1 MGEGAGGPDPS
12 SGIVGR
18 ETELGRID
26 AVLAA
31 LPEGAR
37 GLILRGDPGIG
48 KTTLWRHAIERCRS
62 SGFQVL
68 LARPSEEDMPLSA
81 AGLADLFEH
90 VEPRFG
96 ALDVADDPLTRGRAV
111 MQTIRDLA
119 ERGPVVIGID
129 DVQWLDSV
137 TSRALR
143 YALRRFD
150 QEPVG
155 VLGTVRRSADVDPL
169 ALVSTLP
176 PGRSQTLEIG
186 PLGLPELRRVLD
198 GVVDAISRPAL
209 RRIHEISGGNPLYA
223 IELARELAGAP
234 PDAAPSGELRLPDSL
249 QAAIEGRLAGA
260 PSEVTPLLEM
270 VSALGRASVATL
282 GQLLP
287 AADRDRLLVSAVGH
301 GLLVV
306 EEDLETR
313 FAHPLIGSAVYG
325 RMNPIERRALHARL
339 ADLAVGPDARAR
351 HLALSVE
358 RADPDVA
365 GLLEEAAG
373 RERSRGGFDL
383 AAELFHHSLR
393 LTPPVQGEDV
403 LRRSLGEI
411 ASRGAAGENGRAIML
426 ADRLVATLPPG
437 PARAEALIQRCTL
450 ETDGT
455 EASEVFLRSAL
466 EDAGDDELLRGR
478 VLDLL
483 GRQRRYRGDLRGAIG
498 FVRDALA
505 IARRTGDGPLTMV
518 SSGSLAYYEALTG
531 TPRPAL
537 MAEAL
542 RLEEELGP
550 SLLFAAPRL
559 LHAKQLLWAGEIPSA
574 RGLLEGALVEAAR
587 AGNTVWRE
595 QALYDRALLEC
606 AAGDLATAEAYVRD
620 GHQGTQDSEDPGFE
634 RLFLYPR
641 ALVDAWLGREAA
653 ARSTADR
660 LLEMDKRQGEREG
673 TARARGVLGLLAL
686 SEGNA
691 EDARLQLAEAARLLD
706 DIGVGNPGAYPI
718 LPDAVEACVRAGD
731 LAEARTL
738 LERLERQA
746 ASVDSTWAHAAVDR
760 CRGLLL
766 LAEGSTDPAASLLEA
781 SARRF
786 EALGFVP
793 DAARARLGHGRALLR
808 GGKRLLAAEAFVGAR
823 DRFVAMGATLW
834 AARVEEELDR
844 VAPGRVAGELTQ
856 AERRVV
862 GLVAD
867 GRRNREIAQELFMSV
882 ASVEAHLTRVYRK
895 LDIRSRSELARLV
908 AQGSV
913 RLEVLDEAAQP

>member
-48 KTTLWRHAIERCRS
+48 KTTLWRHAIERCRA
-62 SGFQVL
+62 SGFRVL

-96 ALDVADDPLTRGRAV
+96 ALDVADDPFTRGRAV
-111 MQTIRDLA
+111 LQTIRDLVGQ
-119 ERGPVVIGID
+119 GPVVIGID

-137 TSRALR
+137 SSRALR

-150 QEPVG
+150 EEPIG
-155 VLGTVRRSADVDPL
+155 VLGTVRRSAEVDPL

-176 PGRSQTLEIG
+176 PGRCQTLEVG
-186 PLGLPELRRVLD
+186 PLGLPELRWVLD
-198 GVVDAISRPAL
+198 GVVDTISRPAL

-223 IELARELAGAP
+223 IELARELAGASS
-234 PDAAPSGELRLPDSL
+234 DASSPGELRLPDSL
-249 QAAIEGRLAGA
+249 NAAIEGRLAGA
-260 PSEVTPLLEM
+260 PPELVPLLEA
-270 VSALGRASVATL
+270 VSALGRASLATL

-287 AADRDRLLVSAVGH
+287 PSDRDRLVARAVEL

-365 GLLEEAAG
+365 MLLEEAAG
-373 RERSRGGFDL
+373 RERSRAGFDL

-393 LTPPVQGEDV
+393 LTPPVQGDDV

-411 ASRGAAGENGRAIML
+411 ASRGAAGENSRAVTL
-426 ADRLVATLPPG
+426 ADRLVAALPPG
-437 PARAEALIQRCTL
+437 PGRAEALIQRCTL

-455 EASEVFLRSAL
+455 EASEAFLRSAL
-466 EDAGDDELLRGR
+466 EDAGEDELLRGR

-483 GRQRRYRGDLRGAIG
+483 GRQRRYRGDLPGAIG
-498 FVRDALA
+498 FVRDALD
-505 IARRTGDGPLTMV
+505 IARRTGDARLAMV

-531 TPRPAL
+531 SPRPDL
-537 MAEAL
+537 MAEAM

-559 LHAKQLLWAGEIPSA
+559 LHAKQLLWAGDIPSA
-574 RGLLEGALVEAAR
+574 RDLLEAALDEAAR

-606 AAGDLATAEAYVRD
+606 AAGDFATAEAFVRE

-641 ALVDAWLGREAA
+641 ALVDAWLGRAA
-653 ARSTADR
+653 EARSTADR
-660 LLEMDKRQGEREG
+660 LLELDKRQGERDG

-691 EDARLQLAEAARLLD
+691 EEARRQLAEVARLLD
-706 DIGVGNPGAYPI
+706 DIGVGNPGAYRS
-718 LPDAVEACVRAGD
+718 LPDAVEACVRSGE
-731 LAEARTL
+731 LGEAQVL
-738 LERLERQA
+738 LERLEGQA

-760 CRGLLL
+760 CRGLIL
-766 LAEGSTDPAASLLEA
+766 LAEGATDPAASLLET
-781 SARRF
+781 SARSF
-786 EALGFVP
+786 DALGFVP
-793 DAARARLGHGRALLR
+793 DSARALLAHGQALLR
-808 GGKRLLAAEAFVGAR
+808 GGKRLLAAEALGETR

-844 VAPGRVAGELTQ
+844 VAPGRAAGELTQ
-856 AERRVV
+856 TERRVV
-862 GLVAD
+862 GLVAQ
-867 GRRNREIAQELFMSV
+867 GKRNREIAQELFMSV

-913 RLEVLDEAAQP
+913 QVEAFDEAAQT